1 LQCPLHKVTTFHL
14 ALIGELCCCPHD
26 DSARGARHLEF
37 KVGIVV
43 YSHELRVAWPSKM
56 AWYVPQK
63 PTTSKVRVS
72 VLKLED
78 TLKWTGMSIYPKGVV
93 YLLGT
98 TLWKEPLIG

>member
-1 LQCPLHKVTTFHL
+1 
-14 ALIGELCCCPHD
+14 
-26 DSARGARHLEF
+26 
-37 KVGIVV
+37 
-43 YSHELRVAWPSKM
+43 M
-56 AWYVPQK
+56 AFQNGMVRSQK